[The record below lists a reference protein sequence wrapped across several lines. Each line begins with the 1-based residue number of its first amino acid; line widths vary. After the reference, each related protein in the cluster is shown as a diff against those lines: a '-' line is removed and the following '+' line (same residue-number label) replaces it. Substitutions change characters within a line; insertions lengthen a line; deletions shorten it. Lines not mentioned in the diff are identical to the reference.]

1 MDAFRPW
8 FDILAD
14 LVKLPSMHSDAV
26 YEARSEVL
34 KAMAHPS
41 RLKIMD
47 ALAKGERCVC
57 ELQEVV
63 GSDLSTVSRHLAL
76 MKGAGI
82 LSARKKGVNVYYK
95 LRVPCVLGFFGC
107 VEAVIAA
114 DAKQRTRLAREI
126 A

>member
-1 MDAFRPW
+1 MQ
-8 FDILAD
+8 AD
-14 LVKLPSMHSDAV
+14 TA
-26 YEARSEVL
+26 YEARAEVL
-34 KAMAHPS
+34 KAMANAS

-76 MKGAGI
+76 MKGAG
-82 LSARKKGVNVYYK
+82 LLASRREGSNVYYR
-95 LRVPCVLGFFGC
+95 LRVPCVLQFFGC
-107 VEAVIAA
+107 VEAVISAG
-114 DAKQRTRLAREI
+114 AKQRTRLAREI

>member
-14 LVKLPSMHSDAV
+14 LVKLPRMHSDAV

-95 LRVPCVLGFFGC
+95 LRVPCVRGFFDC
-107 VEAVIAA
+107 VEAIITA

>member
-1 MDAFRPW
+1 
-8 FDILAD
+8 
-14 LVKLPSMHSDAV
+14 MHSDAV

-82 LSARKKGVNVYYK
+82 LSARKEGANVYYK

-107 VEAVIAA
+107 VEAVISA
-114 DAKQRTRLAREI
+114 DAKERTRLAREI

>member
-8 FDILAD
+8 FDIIAD
-14 LVKLPSMHSDAV
+14 LVKLPRMHSDAV

-76 MKGAGI
+76 MKGAGL
-82 LSARKKGVNVYYK
+82 LSARKEGVNVYYK

-107 VEAVIAA
+107 VEAVITA